1 MSLVNPKHGYNV
13 IQEIKEWTSG
23 EVVLAAGTMYSALE
37 NLLKKGWIVAIESND
52 KRRKIYKLTE
62 QGVEVISK
70 DYNRMLRNVEL
81 YQNII
86 DKKGGKHDV

>member
-1 MSLVNPKHGYNV
+1 M

-23 EVVLAAGTMYSALE
+23 EVILAAGTMYSALE
-37 NLLKKGWIVAIESND
+37 NLLKKGWIVAIESKD
-52 KRRKIYKLTE
+52 KRRKIYELTE
-62 QGVEVISK
+62 QGVAVMTK

-86 DKKGGKHDV
+86 EEKGGQ

>member
-23 EVVLAAGTMYSALE
+23 EVVLAAGTIYSALE

-62 QGVEVISK
+62 QGAEVISK